1 MIDKKEHDRIVQGYK
16 NIIDQ
21 KELEINELKKQN
33 VDLKKKLKEEKKLS
47 KMLYESPWM
56 SEYDIIFIKKAEVV
70 YCKACKEDPTT
81 EPVEMCNYCALAE
94 IRQSYLDK
102 DKIHEEH

>member
-16 NIIDQ
+16 NIIEQ

-47 KMLYESPWM
+47 KMLYESP
-56 SEYDIIFIKKAEVV
+56 
-70 YCKACKEDPTT
+70 
-81 EPVEMCNYCALAE
+81 
-94 IRQSYLDK
+94 
-102 DKIHEEH
+102 